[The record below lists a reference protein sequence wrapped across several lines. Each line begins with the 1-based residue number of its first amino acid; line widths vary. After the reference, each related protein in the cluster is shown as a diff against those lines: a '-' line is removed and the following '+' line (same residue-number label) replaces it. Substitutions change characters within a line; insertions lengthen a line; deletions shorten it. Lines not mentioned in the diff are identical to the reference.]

1 METQNAMSGI
11 IGLSYKERSELERV
25 LKSCIKS
32 KVYQRAQALL
42 LLDEGEAVE
51 QVAELLRVSHQTLY
65 NWMDRFEQRRELK
78 PSERLADAARSGR
91 PVTAQGVID
100 PLMDEI
106 IDTDPRDYGFNS
118 TVWTAEL
125 IQRYLA
131 EEYGHEVSV
140 RSVGYALERLHIRW
154 KRPRHVLACRDP
166 RWRQAKGGSNAASGR
181 GSARSS

>member
-11 IGLSYKERSELERV
+11 IELSYKERSELERV

-65 NWMDRFEQRRELK
+65 NGMDRFEQRRELK

-91 PVTAQGVID
+91 PVTAQGIID

-131 EEYGHEVSV
+131 EEYGHDK
-140 RSVGYALERLHIRW
+140 RLVITSMR
-154 KRPRHVLACRDP
+154 
-166 RWRQAKGGSNAASGR
+166 
-181 GSARSS
+181 